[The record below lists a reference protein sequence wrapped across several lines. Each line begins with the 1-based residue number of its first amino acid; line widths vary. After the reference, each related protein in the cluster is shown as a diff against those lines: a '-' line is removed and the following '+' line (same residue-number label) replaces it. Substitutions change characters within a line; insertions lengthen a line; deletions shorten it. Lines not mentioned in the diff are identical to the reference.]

1 MNVNTIVEKLH
12 LNILFEKIKHANKNE
27 SKLQI
32 KDFDEDS
39 EVVNMDKIGITEFG
53 QGAVILKTDD
63 GKEFPISAFSP
74 ETAKNISDFRN
85 GKRNEV
91 SSMYN
96 MLEQICEDTG
106 LLLVKVRIYDN
117 GQALRANLYF
127 TGKKELILRNYRASD
142 AIALA
147 TFYSIPILIKKNLLE
162 QSPKINSNNEI

>member
-1 MNVNTIVEKLH
+1 MEKLH
-12 LNILFEKIKHANKNE
+12 LNILLERIKRTEKNK
-27 SKLQI
+27 SKLKI

-63 GKEFPISAFSP
+63 GREFPISAFSP
-74 ETAKNISDFRN
+74 ETAKNISDFQN
-85 GKRNEV
+85 GKHNEMP
-91 SSMYN
+91 SIYH
-96 MLEQICEDTG
+96 MLEQICEDSG
-106 LLLVKVRIYDN
+106 LLLVKVRIFAS
-117 GQALRANLYF
+117 GEVLRANLYF

-162 QSPKINSNNEI
+162 QNPKINSK